1 GRRARLTSQL
11 PTGGDSSA
19 LLQLVKA
26 EKAAQAREER
36 LKQREERRVEKEVAQ
51 QAIIDWESSTFG
63 PGLAELSHHWEVPQ
77 LCQFLRLS
85 QEPLQLPDVT
95 IAEVERSLLMP
106 KKSSLLSLLMT
117 CLLVAPQQRPK
128 TLLQHPMPY
137 RVWNERLRC
146 RLQNWYRTYLGSQR
160 NFLKVFEAHG
170 LEEQFFSVMGETD
183 PMENKDF
190 HELNLL
196 QRVWLLKALC
206 DHKLVSPPPFHCS
219 HCRFEG
225 HEVGLIVSYGMTQGQ
240 ATSQYREDDAQDGD

>member
-1 GRRARLTSQL
+1 MGHVQ
-11 PTGGDSSA
+11 
-19 LLQLVKA
+19 
-26 EKAAQAREER
+26 
-36 LKQREERRVEKEVAQ
+36 
-51 QAIIDWESSTFG
+51 
-63 PGLAELSHHWEVPQ
+63 VPQ

-146 RLQNWYRTYLGSQR
+146 RLQNWYRTYMGSQR

-170 LEEQFFSVMGETD
+170 LEEQFFFIMGETD

-190 HELNLL
+190 HELDLV

-206 DHKLVSPPPFHCS
+206 DHKLVSSHRFSPPIALLRGTSGYLRHRILCS
-219 HCRFEG
+219 RSHGSAICAIAGARWCEEACAEATDDEILRQVVPEPESG
-225 HEVGLIVSYGMTQGQ
+225 SDDNDDVTLAQIRANQIASKRSLRQGSIKDFFKP
-240 ATSQYREDDAQDGD
+240 A